1 MTKELA
7 RVSAIIQNF
16 KKNCSDQSHK
26 TQNILSALAIIID
39 DDIKINS
46 RKADPNFSSRKW
58 YDLCDSEYDQLV
70 AENEKLK

>member
-16 KKNCSDQSHK
+16 KKNCSDQSQK
-26 TQNILSALAIIID
+26 TQNILGALAFVID
-39 DDIKINS
+39 DDIKRNS

>member
-7 RVSAIIQNF
+7 RVLAIIKDF

-39 DDIKINS
+39 DDIKRNS
-46 RKADPNFSSRKW
+46 RKADPKFSTRKW
-58 YDLCDSEYDQLV
+58 YDLYDSEYEKLV

>member
-7 RVSAIIQNF
+7 RVLAIIEDF

-26 TQNILSALAIIID
+26 TQNILSALTITID
-39 DDIKINS
+39 DDIKRNS